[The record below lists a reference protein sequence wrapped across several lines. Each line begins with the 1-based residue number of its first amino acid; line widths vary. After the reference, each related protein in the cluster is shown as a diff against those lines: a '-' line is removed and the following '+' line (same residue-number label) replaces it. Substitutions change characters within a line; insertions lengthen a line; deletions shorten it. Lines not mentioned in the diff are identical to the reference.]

1 MQIFADVFRWFLKVF
16 FKMALNCL
24 STLRVLPF
32 FLQRQ
37 TFLPEQ
43 NFLCVWTQITSSTTR
58 FYKLYCYKYAKQL
71 FLTKSVEL
79 SVSIRFHALLEPIRL
94 ILCHFQKGRVLKPI
108 RYKNRAEWFALN
120 ENQTPVRYEFQN
132 DLKPIRI
139 METWSKAANSSVLI
153 WSLCIKYRNFT

>member
-1 MQIFADVFRWFLKVF
+1 
-16 FKMALNCL
+16 MALNCL

-37 TFLPEQ
+37 TFSAEQ

-58 FYKLYCYKYAKQL
+58 FQKLYRYKYAKQL
-71 FLTKSVEL
+71 LLTKSAEL
-79 SVSIRFHALLEPIRL
+79 SVSIRFHALLKPIRL

-108 RYKNRAEWFALN
+108 QYKNRAELFALN

-153 WSLCIKYRNFT
+153 